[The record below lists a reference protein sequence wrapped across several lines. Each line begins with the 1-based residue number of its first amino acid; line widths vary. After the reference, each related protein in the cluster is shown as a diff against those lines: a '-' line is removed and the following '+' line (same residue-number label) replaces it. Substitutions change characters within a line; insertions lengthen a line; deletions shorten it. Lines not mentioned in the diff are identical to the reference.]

1 MVGSFFP
8 SPGRSVGYGVQ
19 LGIWT
24 NWSRGPVLGVTL
36 TLNRQYG
43 SLLIAFTAFFITIV
57 ATRFWRI
64 ACSVVHRRLS
74 VAEPRDA
81 LHLQRQ
87 AIFRNSTSSESAL
100 WSLLQMSWTWH
111 RLDYRYLAR
120 TLPSISFAAICLL
133 AFTFAS
139 GFSSSISTAIG
150 DEVLLDGTHCGFL
163 DFAALKTDQLNQI
176 FRPWQASTIINGA
189 NYASQ
194 VYSPGSKTGVLESS
208 VFVQRTLSTRM
219 NNEAPCPFKDSLCR
233 SNSSNLILD
242 TGFIDFS
249 HDLGLNLQP
258 NRDILYRQVLHCA
271 PLVTEGHTKK
281 TTLNGRS
288 NYTTYSYG
296 RSPFVTTA
304 DENANYTFTVQDVE
318 SQYIPQSTAESYGYL
333 LTVFKSWRVNGTN
346 SRGEFVAEQGLQ
358 RNDADTSIIF
368 LSGNGVISSVPLDD
382 PWYRFNAVS
391 DIIIYQVESKKQ
403 SVSYQPSEAAS
414 PLGCAHQAQIC
425 KGNVAN
431 NDSCG
436 PVASYSDA
444 WAAAAP
450 IFGVHAEAIDNFETD
465 QLNQLID
472 TYATDEDASRFIWLL
487 RMITNSQTD
496 VADILTKIGSQ
507 SLASSNGLLT
517 GLQGPLPN
525 NQWMLDVTYWWNI
538 TLAVLQATV
547 VDAAYGST
555 TPERVRLQINATNPG
570 QKSICQNQK
579 IRSTEYISISVFGLY
594 FIYITG
600 FLTIVASLVIDPLFT
615 CAQKR
620 WKYREYENLE
630 WISNE
635 TLQLQR
641 LAYDESGQGVWS
653 KCTDTIPV
661 TASGQKLGSLNLED
675 LEHPRLSHTKS
686 PHTREDM
693 PVPSLVTQG
702 TDGESEVQETHDVQ
716 NIIGDGNSQHD
727 DRSSEQNNS
736 GSRST
741 LRETS
746 GESSRT
752 VSEHDDNSLA

>member
-176 FRPWQASTIINGA
+176 FRPWQASTTTNGA

-258 NRDILYRQVLHCA
+258 NRGILYRQVLHCA
-271 PLVTEGHTKK
+271 PLVTEGRTKK

-288 NYTTYSYG
+288 NYTTYSY
-296 RSPFVTTA
+296 
-304 DENANYTFTVQDVE
+304 
-318 SQYIPQSTAESYGYL
+318 
-333 LTVFKSWRVNGTN
+333 
-346 SRGEFVAEQGLQ
+346 GEFVAEQGLQ

-391 DIIIYQVESKKQ
+391 DIIYQVESKKQ

-555 TPERVRLQINATNPG
+555 TPERVRLQLNATNPG
-570 QKSICQNQK
+570 QESICQNQK

-641 LAYDESGQGVWS
+641 LAYDESGQGAWS

-686 PHTREDM
+686 PHTREDI
-693 PVPSLVTQG
+693 PVSSLVTQG
-702 TDGESEVQETHDVQ
+702 TDGESEVQETPDIQ
-716 NIIGDGNSQHD
+716 RTQSQWISINLSGN
-727 DRSSEQNNS
+727 
-736 GSRST
+736 
-741 LRETS
+741 
-746 GESSRT
+746 
-752 VSEHDDNSLA
+752 